1 MQAKESIPVAD
12 QGAGVRPETEQFQDA
27 MAWFAGGSPQFST
40 GRVMGAGEQ
49 GFQVLTESLRQVR
62 AKRAAACLLDPEVGD
77 VVLVF
82 QSGQGPYILSVLEK
96 DQQAS
101 TLSFA
106 GDVSVKSPGK
116 AAFASREMDVSAV
129 GGKLRFADAS
139 LVSKSLRVRLG
150 KAVCLARCVES
161 TVESVIGRV
170 KRSFRQVF
178 ETDTVR
184 AGSVRQFI
192 EGRFYQ
198 RSQNTT
204 ILADEKVQVDGE
216 KIELG

>member
-1 MQAKESIPVAD
+1 MQTEEHIAAE
-12 QGAGVRPETEQFQDA
+12 QETGAGPDSGRFQDA
-27 MAWFAGGSPQFST
+27 MAWLAGGAPQFST
-40 GRVMGAGEQ
+40 GRVIGVGDQ
-49 GFQVLTESLRQVR
+49 DVQVLTESLRQVR
-62 AKRAAACLLDPEVGD
+62 AKRAAACLLDPEAGD

-82 QSGQGPYILSVLEK
+82 QSSQETYILSVLEK
-96 DQQAS
+96 NRQAS
-101 TLSFA
+101 TLSFT
-106 GDVSVKSPGK
+106 GDVSVKSLGK

-129 GGKLRFADAS
+129 GGRLRFVDAS

-150 KAVCLARCVES
+150 KAVCLAKTLE
-161 TVESVIGRV
+161 TTAESVIGRV

-178 ETDTVR
+178 ETETLR
-184 AGSVRQFI
+184 AGAVRQFI